1 MRRLAMAALVTIAVI
16 SSSYAATSHAR
27 MLRMLAEM
35 DTVKLFFGG
44 GFVSTVSIGRSSLG
58 QHIPLVI
65 IHDHNVPI
73 ESTARMFVICRQHGN
88 EPASTEAM
96 LGVIR
101 SYFSQTNN
109 CDKDL
114 LKKVTI
120 LIVPMMNPDG
130 SLRNKRRNANG
141 ADLNRD
147 WLAQSQPETRAVA
160 GAIRKWQPDLIIDA
174 HELDENDHQRDF
186 IECIGIRSGADPVLI
201 SKSVEMQKLI
211 SAKLLTYGIKAA
223 AKSARYRTPPRLA
236 HRYYS
241 QKRGTMAILVETRQ
255 SGRRAYNCKERA
267 RIHMITAMTAARYL
281 AGNKDKIRQEIA
293 QWWNGRSKP
302 GFAYRGGYK
311 RNSGKK
317 GQ

>member
-1 MRRLAMAALVTIAVI
+1 MMRRLAMAALIGIAVI

-35 DTVKLFFGG
+35 DTVKLFSGR
-44 GFVSTVSIGRSSLG
+44 GFISTVSIGRSSLG

-65 IHDHNVPI
+65 IRDPVVPV

-96 LGVIR
+96 LGIIR
-101 SYFSQTNN
+101 SYFSQSKD
-109 CDKDL
+109 CDTDL

-147 WLAQSQPETRAVA
+147 WLSQSQPETRAVA

-174 HELDENDHQRDF
+174 HELDDNDYQRDF
-186 IECIGIRSGADPVLI
+186 IECIGTRSGANPALI
-201 SKSVEMQKLI
+201 SKSVEIQNLI
-211 SAKLLTYGIKAA
+211 RAKLRTHGIKAA
-223 AKSARYRTPPRLA
+223 AKSASYRSSPRLA

-241 QKRGTMAILVETRQ
+241 LRRGIIALLVETRQ
-255 SGRRAYNCKERA
+255 SGSRAYNCKERA

-281 AGNKDKIRQEIA
+281 AGNKDEIKQEIA

-302 GFAYRGGYK
+302 GFAYRGEYNRAK
-311 RNSGKK
+311 ENR
-317 GQ
+317 